1 MNVSRQVLLRRLL
14 LAAFLGIPIG
24 FVWLGGSDWL
34 SLENFQSHKDQ
45 LLAFAQNHFGPTFL
59 LWGLGYAV
67 AVAFSLPGA
76 ALLSLITGFLFG
88 RWLGTV
94 LIVAAA
100 SSGAI
105 AAFLLARYLFAD
117 AVRQRLQQNPG
128 AAKILAGFEQDA
140 AYYLLFLRL
149 VPIFPFWLV
158 NLAAAFAPVSLSTYA
173 WTTMVGIVP
182 ASFVFANLG
191 RSLGEVR
198 SLEGLLSPQVLVA
211 LGLLGVL
218 ALLPVLQRT
227 IARFRSMTKR
237 GQRT

>member
-14 LAAFLGIPIG
+14 LAVFLGVPIG
-24 FVWLGGSDWL
+24 FVWLGGGDWL

-59 LWGLGYAV
+59 LWDLGYAV

-88 RWLGTV
+88 RWLGMV
-94 LIVAAA
+94 LIV
-100 SSGAI
+100 
-105 AAFLLARYLFAD
+105 
-117 AVRQRLQQNPG
+117 
-128 AAKILAGFEQDA
+128 
-140 AYYLLFLRL
+140 
-149 VPIFPFWLV
+149 
-158 NLAAAFAPVSLSTYA
+158 AAAFAPVSLSAYA

-237 GQRT
+237 GQGT